1 MLWSQDSLSGLLIC
15 VFAGQLLCIGRWMI
29 HIAMWTEHTGGE
41 EERRYSAIA
50 LVGSEMP
57 MQRTC
62 MHVHLPAS
70 QTDRKMISADF
81 LYVSILPT
89 LSISGRPLENVRFL
103 DLFQTRL
110 SMWLPQDCK
119 IELNCYLEM
128 SALGEHSTCF
138 DQDYVWCIEP

>member
-29 HIAMWTEHTGGE
+29 YIALWTEHTGGE

-62 MHVHLPAS
+62 MDVHMCCAQLHKRTERWS
-70 QTDRKMISADF
+70 
-81 LYVSILPT
+81 LPT
-89 LSISGRPLENVRFL
+89 SCMLVFCPRWVYHDVL
-103 DLFQTRL
+103 
-110 SMWLPQDCK
+110 WK
-119 IELNCYLEM
+119 M
-128 SALGEHSTCF
+128 SVFWTCF
-138 DQDYVWCIEP
+138 RQGFPRGTSVFSFQDTSIQNPGRIISIPCVPLLATLLPF